1 MPKTAITGTMI
12 AVGIDKDSV
21 VPIYQQII
29 DGLREAVFEGRVVP
43 GSKLP
48 STRIFAEELRV
59 SRNTVLQ
66 VFETLINE
74 GVLTSRVGDGTY
86 VVGRQ
91 DSDALQPAS
100 QEPAPTEPQYPF
112 RSISRRG
119 RNLVASASDAFSES
133 PTPFMPD
140 LPDLREFPIRTWLRL
155 LNETSGRLRGEIL
168 AETSNAGY
176 EPLRRAIAQYL
187 NASRSM
193 SCYYSQVIN
202 DWDAAEP

>member
-140 LPDLREFPIRTWLRL
+140 LPDLREFPIRT
-155 LNETSGRLRGEIL
+155 
-168 AETSNAGY
+168 
-176 EPLRRAIAQYL
+176 
-187 NASRSM
+187 
-193 SCYYSQVIN
+193 
-202 DWDAAEP
+202 